1 MQFSTIIVALFA
13 GIAVAGPAAPA
24 AVLEARQNTICNEC
38 RKECF
43 FSPTSN
49 DVYVKCINRCNKDIG
64 CKLTP

>member
-24 AVLEARQNTICNEC
+24 AALEARQNTMCDLC
-38 RKECF
+38 RKDCF
-43 FSPTSN
+43 FSRGSN
-49 DVYVKCINRCNKDIG
+49 DNFKKCLNTCNKDLG